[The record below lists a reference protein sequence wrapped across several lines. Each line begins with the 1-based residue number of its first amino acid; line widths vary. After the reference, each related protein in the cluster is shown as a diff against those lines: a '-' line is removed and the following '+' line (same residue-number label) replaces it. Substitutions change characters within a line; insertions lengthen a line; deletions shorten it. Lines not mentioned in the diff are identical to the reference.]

1 MAVNVTRATQ
11 LAQELLAVLQ
21 DVTSPTPSLPA
32 APGRGGGQSVN
43 PLPPNVEPAPAV
55 PAGYECGVVRKIF
68 ENTYKS
74 GPNVGKM
81 WPKLLVSV
89 FGYDDLREVKVFNEN
104 LQAKILD
111 IRVGQRVHFQVRP
124 DKDGKLN
131 IAADIYKA

>member
-1 MAVNVTRATQ
+1 MAVNISKATQ

-21 DVTSPTPSLPA
+21 DVTSPAPSLPA

-124 DKDGKLN
+124 DKEGKLN